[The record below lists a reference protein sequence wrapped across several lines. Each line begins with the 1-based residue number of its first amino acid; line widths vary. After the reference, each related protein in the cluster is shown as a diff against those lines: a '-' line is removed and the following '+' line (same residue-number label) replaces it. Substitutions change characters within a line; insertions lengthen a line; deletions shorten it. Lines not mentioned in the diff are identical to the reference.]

1 MSSPFLDDR
10 RRAHHFLNR
19 FSLGPTPALLKEVT
33 EIGPEKWLDKQL
45 EGRALPD
52 RRLTRKLVKLGSY
65 ALTNREVM
73 DEYVLPTPDNLS
85 QEERRRRQQLRNVPA
100 RELRDT
106 VLLQAVYGEDQVKEV
121 ACDFFRNH
129 FAVATD
135 VGRVR
140 YYATE
145 YEREVIRN
153 RVFGSFGDMLSASA
167 KHPAMLDYLD
177 NAVSRRPPTK
187 AELKQ
192 VELRVR
198 QQTRSKE
205 QAEQASDIAAQRGLN
220 ENYAR
225 ELLELHTLGVDNYYT
240 QADVESVAR
249 ILTGWTIENDG
260 TKPLGFR
267 FSDNMHAGGNKKVLR
282 KTIKENSKQPLAE
295 GEELLDMLVKHKG
308 TSEFI
313 AWKLCR
319 HLVNDSPDEK
329 MVARVAMV
337 FRKSKG
343 DLRKVYLAIAT
354 DEEFYAPR
362 NIRAKFKRPFE
373 FVVSA
378 LRATDAE
385 IDDCSRIHTA
395 LGAMNEQLYLCK
407 DPTGYYDQAEAWL
420 DPGAFAVRWK
430 FSRDLLQGKIDG
442 VKVSPAIYDELN
454 DSEPATWNGL
464 LLERFLPSGAAGET
478 RAALGKTLREYI
490 QLGYNSHVEE
500 LAPAL
505 ISIILGSPDFQKQ

>member
-1 MSSPFLDDR
+1 MSRPYLDDR

-19 FSLGPTPALLKEVT
+19 FSLGPTPALLEEVT
-33 EIGPEKWLDKQL
+33 KIGPEAWLDKQL
-45 EGRALPD
+45 EGRALPSQ
-52 RRLTRKLVKLGSY
+52 RLTRKLIKLGSY
-65 ALTNREVM
+65 ALSNREVM
-73 DEYVLPTPDNLS
+73 TEYSLPIPDTLS
-85 QEERRRRQQLRNVPA
+85 REERSRRQRLRYVPSA
-100 RELRDT
+100 ELRDS
-106 VLLQAVYGEDQVKEV
+106 VLLNAVYGDDQFKEV

-135 VGRVR
+135 VGAVR

-145 YEREVIRN
+145 YEREVIRA
-153 RVFGSFGDMLSASA
+153 RVFGTFGDMLSASA
-167 KHPAMLDYLD
+167 KHPAMLTYLD

-187 AELKQ
+187 AELRQ

-198 QQTRSKE
+198 QRTRSRE

-240 QADVESVAR
+240 QEDVESVAR
-249 ILTGWTIENDG
+249 ILTGWTIENDRE
-260 TKPLGFR
+260 KPLGFR
-267 FSDNMHAGGNKKVLR
+267 FSESMHATGNKRVLR
-282 KTIKENSKQPLAE
+282 STIKANSKEPVAE
-295 GEELLDMLVKHKG
+295 GDELLAMLAKHKG

-319 HLVNDSPDEK
+319 HLINDNPNGDLVERIAK
-329 MVARVAMV
+329 V

-343 DLRKVYLAIAT
+343 DLPEVYRAIAS
-354 DEEFYAPR
+354 DEEFYAPQ

-385 IDDCSRIHTA
+385 IDDCSSIHSA
-395 LGAMNEQLYLCK
+395 LNAMNEQLYLCK

-430 FSRDLLQGKIDG
+430 FSRDLLRGKISG
-442 VKVSPAIYDELN
+442 VKVSQGIYKELEAH
-454 DSEPATWNGL
+454 EPPTWNGL
-464 LLERFLPSGAAGET
+464 LLERFLPSGAGGET

-490 QLGYNSHVEE
+490 DLGYNKHVEE
-500 LAPAL
+500 LAPDL

>member
-19 FSLGPTPALLKEVT
+19 FSLGPTPGLLKEVT

-52 RRLTRKLVKLGSY
+52 RRLTRQLVKLGSY

-100 RELRDT
+100 RELRDA

-121 ACDFFRNH
+121 ACDIFRNH
-129 FAVATD
+129 FTVATD

-140 YYATE
+140 YFATE

-198 QQTRSKE
+198 QRTRSKE
-205 QAEQASDIAAQRGLN
+205 QGEQASDIAAQRGLN

-267 FSDNMHAGGNKKVLR
+267 FSDDMHAGGNKKVLR

-295 GEELLDMLVKHKG
+295 GEELLDMLIKHKG

-319 HLVNDSPDEK
+319 HLVNDAPDEK
-329 MVARVAMV
+329 MVARVAGV
-337 FRKSKG
+337 FRKTKG
-343 DLRKVYLAIAT
+343 DLRKVYRAIAT

-378 LRATDAE
+378 LRATRADIQHCAGL
-385 IDDCSRIHTA
+385 HKA
-395 LGAMNEQLYLCK
+395 LAAMNENLYLCK

-420 DPGAFAVRWK
+420 DPGALAVRWK
-430 FSRDLLQGKIDG
+430 FAKDLVAGKIEG
-442 VKVSPAIYDELN
+442 VRVPRAMYVGLEDAREEYLKLELVRRVLPAGVSARTSRVLSTMIAEH
-454 DSEPATWNGL
+454 SRSKE
-464 LLERFLPSGAAGET
+464 S
-478 RAALGKTLREYI
+478 LRKA
-490 QLGYNSHVEE
+490 V
-500 LAPAL
+500 PAL
-505 ISIILGSPDFQKQ
+505 LGVILASPDFQEQ

>member
-19 FSLGPTPALLKEVT
+19 FSLGPTPGLLKEVT

-52 RRLTRKLVKLGSY
+52 RRLTRQLVKLGSY

-100 RELRDT
+100 RELRDA

-121 ACDFFRNH
+121 ACDIFRNH
-129 FAVATD
+129 FTVATD

-140 YYATE
+140 YFATE

-198 QQTRSKE
+198 QRTRSKE
-205 QAEQASDIAAQRGLN
+205 QGEQASDIAAQRGLN

-267 FSDNMHAGGNKKVLR
+267 FSDDMHAGGNKKVLR

-295 GEELLDMLVKHKG
+295 GEELLDMLIKHKG

-319 HLVNDSPDEK
+319 HLVNDAPDEK
-329 MVARVAMV
+329 MVARVAGV
-337 FRKSKG
+337 FRKTKG
-343 DLRKVYLAIAT
+343 DLRKVYRAIAT

-385 IDDCSRIHTA
+385 IDDCSRIHNA

-420 DPGAFAVRWK
+420 DPGALAVRWK
-430 FSRDLLQGKIDG
+430 FAKDLVAGKIEG
-442 VKVSPAIYDELN
+442 VRVPRAMYVGLEDAREEYLKLELVRRVLPAGVSARTSRVLSTMIAEH
-454 DSEPATWNGL
+454 SRSKE
-464 LLERFLPSGAAGET
+464 S
-478 RAALGKTLREYI
+478 LRKA
-490 QLGYNSHVEE
+490 V
-500 LAPAL
+500 PAL
-505 ISIILGSPDFQKQ
+505 LGVILASPDFQEQ